1 MNLDKVM
8 ERLKLTHEN
17 AGSLRRFGVS
27 LVGSVPW
34 GTHLCQFYESKQ
46 DLIDILVPYF
56 TEGLRSNEFC
66 MWITSPPL
74 EVEEAREALQKAVPD
89 LDEYFKKGQIE
100 ITSYNN
106 WYLLEGKFDSNR
118 VLQGWV
124 EKEKLALKRG
134 FEGMRLT
141 GNTFWIERELWNSFV
156 DYEEAIN
163 SVVGQHRMIALCTYC
178 LKKCNGTDIL
188 DVIRN
193 HAGTLI
199 KQGDKWSLVEDV
211 LHHKKTEE
219 ALKVREQDYLSL
231 FSNIM
236 DGFAYCKMLFDQ
248 HGKPVDFIYLQIND
262 AFERITGLKRE
273 LVVGRKVTEAIPG
286 TEKIHPE
293 LLEIYG
299 RVAKTGKNEKFEVF
313 FKPLSLWLSIS
324 VYSPQKGYFAAVFE
338 DITERKHAEQE
349 LWQAKNDWERTF
361 DAVPDLIAVLD
372 NKHRIVRA
380 NRAMA
385 EQLGVTPQQAIGLS
399 CYKCVHGSS
408 LPPEFCPHVKTLQ
421 DGKEHIAEVHEPRL
435 GGDFLVSTTPLR
447 DEQGRMIG
455 SVHVARNI
463 TERKQNEEKLRKLN
477 RTLRAISNS
486 NQALMRAT
494 DEASFL
500 QEACR
505 IIAEDCGYKMVWV
518 GLAEDDE
525 AKSVRPVAYAGFEK
539 GYLDALKITWSDTER
554 GRGPTGRAIS
564 TGQPQFCQN
573 MQADPTF
580 KPWREEAL
588 KRGYASSIALPLKS
602 GNKVFGALTMYS
614 TEPSACS
621 ADEVKLLTELANDFA
636 HGIMMLHL
644 RAEKE
649 RSEAEIRKQAALI
662 NLSPD
667 GIIVREL
674 EGTITFWSKGAEK
687 LYGWTKEEATG
698 QSAHKLLKT
707 KFPEPYESIIAKL
720 KQTGKWSGEL
730 IHTAKT
736 GRRLTVQS
744 WWQPKLDQHGEIV
757 ELMESNVDIT
767 ERNKAENELRETR
780 DYLESLLNYA
790 NAPVIVWDPQ
800 FRITLFNHA
809 FERLTGL
816 NAYDVIEKPLEI
828 LFPED
833 KKGEAMAHI
842 KRTLEGEY
850 WETVEIPILD
860 VDGNVKTVLW
870 NSANIY
876 DPNGKAIVAT
886 IAQGHDITVRK
897 QMEKKLEEY
906 SKHLEQLVEERTKQ
920 LRDSERLATI
930 GATAGM
936 VGHDIRNPLQAII
949 GDIFLAKTDLS
960 SLTDSEQKTSVQE
973 SLFEIEKNVEY
984 INKIVAD
991 LQDFA
996 KPLNPTV
1003 MEIDLKRI
1011 IDEVVSNRRIP
1022 GNIQAFIKVEKNAE
1036 RIVADSAYVQRILS
1050 NLVNNAVQAMPN
1062 GGKLT
1067 VHSYCEGKDNVITV
1081 EDTGVGI
1088 PEEAK
1093 SKLFTPLFTT
1103 KPKGQGFG
1111 LAVVK
1116 RMTEALGG
1124 TVTFES
1130 QADNGTKFI
1139 VRLPKRTNGKQASK

>member
-1 MNLDKVM
+1 
-8 ERLKLTHEN
+8 
-17 AGSLRRFGVS
+17 
-27 LVGSVPW
+27 
-34 GTHLCQFYESKQ
+34 
-46 DLIDILVPYF
+46 
-56 TEGLRSNEFC
+56 

-141 GNTFWIERELWNSFV
+141 GNTFWIERELWNSFD
-156 DYEEAIN
+156 DYEEALN
-163 SVVGQHRMIALCTYC
+163 SVIGQHRILVLCTYC
-178 LKKCNGTDIL
+178 LKNCSGADVL
-188 DVIRN
+188 DVVRN
-193 HAGTLI
+193 HVGTLI
-199 KQGDKWSLVEDV
+199 KQGRKWSFIEDAAQRKKAEDAIRKSEQRYRSYIEVTGELWWTTNADGEVVEDIPSWRNFTGQTFEEV
-211 LHHKKTEE
+211 KGSGWSKALHP
-219 ALKVREQDYLSL
+219 D
-231 FSNIM
+231 
-236 DGFAYCKMLFDQ
+236 D
-248 HGKPVDFIYLQIND
+248 
-262 AFERITGLKRE
+262 
-273 LVVGRKVTEAIPG
+273 
-286 TEKIHPE
+286 
-293 LLEIYG
+293 LE
-299 RVAKTGKNEKFEVF
+299 
-313 FKPLSLWLSIS
+313 
-324 VYSPQKGYFAAVFE
+324 
-338 DITERKHAEQE
+338 
-349 LWQAKNDWERTF
+349 
-361 DAVPDLIAVLD
+361 
-372 NKHRIVRA
+372 
-380 NRAMA
+380 
-385 EQLGVTPQQAIGLS
+385 
-399 CYKCVHGSS
+399 
-408 LPPEFCPHVKTLQ
+408 KTLKTWKRDTQ
-421 DGKEHIAEVHEPRL
+421 EKSKYEVEYRLRRNDGVYRYFMTRGVPVFKEDGNIREWV
-435 GGDFLVSTTPLR
+435 GTCID
-447 DEQGRMIG
+447 
-455 SVHVARNI
+455 I
-463 TERKQNEEKLRKLN
+463 TERKQNEEKLRRLN
-477 RTLRAISNS
+477 RTLRAISSS
-486 NQALMRAT
+486 NQALICAT

-602 GNKVFGALTMYS
+602 GNKVFGALNMYS
-614 TEPSACS
+614 TEHGSCS
-621 ADEVKLLTELANDFA
+621 EDEVKLLTELANDFA
-636 HGIMMLHL
+636 HGIMMLRL
-644 RAEKE
+644 RSEKE
-649 RSEAEIRKQAALI
+649 RAEAERRKQAALI

-687 LYGWTKEEATG
+687 MYGWTREETIG
-698 QSAHKLLKT
+698 QDTHKLLKT
-707 KFPEPYESIIAKL
+707 KFAEPYENIIAEL

-767 ERNKAENELRETR
+767 ERIKAENELRETR

-816 NAYDVIEKPLEI
+816 NANDVIEKPLEI

-833 KKGEAMAHI
+833 KKEEAMAHI

-876 DPNGKAIVAT
+876 DPNGKVIVAT

-960 SLTDSEQKTSVQE
+960 SLPDSEQKASVQE

-996 KPLNPTV
+996 KPLNPTA

-1022 GNIQAFIKVEKNAE
+1022 GNIQASIKVEKNAE
-1036 RIVADSAYVQRILS
+1036 RIVADSAFVQRILS

-1062 GGKLT
+1062 GGKLM
-1067 VHSYCEGKDNVITV
+1067 VHAYCEGKDNVITV

-1088 PEEAK
+1088 REEAK

-1103 KPKGQGFG
+1103 KSKGQGFG

-1130 QADNGTKFI
+1130 QADKGTKFI
-1139 VRLPKRTNGKQASK
+1139 VRLPKRTNGKQAAK

>member
-1 MNLDKVM
+1 
-8 ERLKLTHEN
+8 
-17 AGSLRRFGVS
+17 
-27 LVGSVPW
+27 
-34 GTHLCQFYESKQ
+34 
-46 DLIDILVPYF
+46 
-56 TEGLRSNEFC
+56 

-106 WYLLEGKFDSNR
+106 GYLLGGKFDSNR

-141 GNTFWIERELWNSFV
+141 GNTFWIERELWNSFD
-156 DYEEAIN
+156 DYEEALN
-163 SVVGQHRMIALCTYC
+163 SVIGQHRILVLCTYC
-178 LKKCNGTDIL
+178 LKNCSGADVL
-188 DVIRN
+188 DVVRN
-193 HAGTLI
+193 HVGTLI
-199 KQGDKWSLVEDV
+199 KQGRKWSFIEDAAQRKKAEDAIRKSEQRYRSYIEVTGELGWTTNADGEVVEDIPSWRNFTGQTFEEV
-211 LHHKKTEE
+211 KGSGWSKALHP
-219 ALKVREQDYLSL
+219 D
-231 FSNIM
+231 
-236 DGFAYCKMLFDQ
+236 D
-248 HGKPVDFIYLQIND
+248 
-262 AFERITGLKRE
+262 
-273 LVVGRKVTEAIPG
+273 
-286 TEKIHPE
+286 
-293 LLEIYG
+293 LE
-299 RVAKTGKNEKFEVF
+299 
-313 FKPLSLWLSIS
+313 
-324 VYSPQKGYFAAVFE
+324 
-338 DITERKHAEQE
+338 
-349 LWQAKNDWERTF
+349 
-361 DAVPDLIAVLD
+361 
-372 NKHRIVRA
+372 
-380 NRAMA
+380 
-385 EQLGVTPQQAIGLS
+385 
-399 CYKCVHGSS
+399 
-408 LPPEFCPHVKTLQ
+408 KTLKTWKRDTQ
-421 DGKEHIAEVHEPRL
+421 EKSKYEVEYRLRRNDGVYRYFMTRGVPVFKEDGNIREWV
-435 GGDFLVSTTPLR
+435 GTCID
-447 DEQGRMIG
+447 
-455 SVHVARNI
+455 I
-463 TERKQNEEKLRKLN
+463 TERKQNEEKLRRLN
-477 RTLRAISNS
+477 RTLRAISSS
-486 NQALMRAT
+486 NQALICAT

-602 GNKVFGALTMYS
+602 GNKVFGALNMYS
-614 TEPSACS
+614 TEHGSCS
-621 ADEVKLLTELANDFA
+621 EDEVKLLTELANDFA
-636 HGIMMLHL
+636 HGIMMLRL
-644 RAEKE
+644 RSEKE
-649 RSEAEIRKQAALI
+649 RAEAERRKQAALI

-687 LYGWTKEEATG
+687 MYGWTREETIG
-698 QSAHKLLKT
+698 QDTHKLLKT
-707 KFPEPYESIIAKL
+707 KFAEPYENIIAEL

-767 ERNKAENELRETR
+767 ERIKAENELRETR

-816 NAYDVIEKPLEI
+816 NANDVIEKPLEI

-833 KKGEAMAHI
+833 KKEEAMAHI

-876 DPNGKAIVAT
+876 DPNGKVIVAT

-960 SLTDSEQKTSVQE
+960 SLTDSEQKASVQE

-996 KPLNPTV
+996 KPLNPTA

-1022 GNIQAFIKVEKNAE
+1022 GNIQASIKVEKNAE
-1036 RIVADSAYVQRILS
+1036 RIVADSAFVQRILS

-1062 GGKLT
+1062 GGKLM
-1067 VHSYCEGKDNVITV
+1067 VHAYCEGKDNVITV

-1088 PEEAK
+1088 REEAK

-1103 KPKGQGFG
+1103 KSKGQGFG

-1130 QADNGTKFI
+1130 QADKGTKFI
-1139 VRLPKRTNGKQASK
+1139 VRLPKRTNGKQAAK

>member
-1 MNLDKVM
+1 M
-8 ERLKLTHEN
+8 RN
-17 AGSLRRFGVS
+17 AGSFRRFGVS

-56 TEGLRSNEFC
+56 AEGLRSNEFC

-74 EVEEAREALQKAVPD
+74 EAEEAREALQKAVPN

-124 EKEKLALKRG
+124 EKEKTALKHG

-156 DYEEAIN
+156 DYEEALNLVI
-163 SVVGQHRMIALCTYC
+163 GQHRILVLCTYC
-178 LKKCNGTDIL
+178 LKNCSGADVL
-188 DVIRN
+188 DVVRN
-193 HAGTLI
+193 HVGTLI
-199 KQGDKWSLVEDV
+199 KQGRKWSFIEDAAQRKKAEDAIRKSEQRYRSYIEVTGELGWTTNADGEVVEDIPSWRNFTGQTFEEV
-211 LHHKKTEE
+211 KGSGWSKALHP
-219 ALKVREQDYLSL
+219 D
-231 FSNIM
+231 
-236 DGFAYCKMLFDQ
+236 D
-248 HGKPVDFIYLQIND
+248 
-262 AFERITGLKRE
+262 
-273 LVVGRKVTEAIPG
+273 
-286 TEKIHPE
+286 
-293 LLEIYG
+293 LE
-299 RVAKTGKNEKFEVF
+299 
-313 FKPLSLWLSIS
+313 
-324 VYSPQKGYFAAVFE
+324 
-338 DITERKHAEQE
+338 
-349 LWQAKNDWERTF
+349 
-361 DAVPDLIAVLD
+361 
-372 NKHRIVRA
+372 
-380 NRAMA
+380 
-385 EQLGVTPQQAIGLS
+385 
-399 CYKCVHGSS
+399 
-408 LPPEFCPHVKTLQ
+408 KTLKTWKRATQ
-421 DGKEHIAEVHEPRL
+421 EKSKYEVEYRLRRNDGVYRYLMTRGVPVFKEDGNIREWV
-435 GGDFLVSTTPLR
+435 GTCID
-447 DEQGRMIG
+447 
-455 SVHVARNI
+455 I
-463 TERKQNEEKLRKLN
+463 TERKQNEEKLRRLN

-494 DEASFL
+494 GEASFL

-505 IIAEDCGYKMVWV
+505 IIQEDCGYKMVWV
-518 GLAEDDE
+518 GLAEDDD

-539 GYLDALKITWSDTER
+539 GYLDSLKITWADAER
-554 GRGPTGRAIS
+554 GRGPTGKAIR

-573 MQADPTF
+573 MQTDPAF

-614 TEPSACS
+614 TEPDSCS
-621 ADEVKLLTELANDFA
+621 EDEVKLLTELASDFA
-636 HGIMMLHL
+636 HGITTLHL
-644 RAEKE
+644 RSAKE
-649 RSEAEIRKQAALI
+649 RAEAEIRKQATLI
-662 NLSPD
+662 DLSPD
-667 GIIVREL
+667 AIIVRKL
-674 EGTITFWSKGAEK
+674 DGTITFWSKGAEK
-687 LYGWTKEEATG
+687 MYGWTREEAIG
-698 QSAHKLLKT
+698 QNNHKLLKT
-707 KFPEPYESIIAKL
+707 KFPEPYESIIAEL
-720 KQTGKWSGEL
+720 KRTGKWSGEL

-736 GRRLTVQS
+736 GRQVTAQS
-744 WWQPKLDQHGEIV
+744 WWQPKLDYQGEIV
-757 ELMESNVDIT
+757 ELLESNVDIT
-767 ERNKAENELRETR
+767 ERNKAEEALRESEKRLNLSQEIAHLGSWELDLTTDKLSWSDEVYRIFGLKPQEFGATYEAFLEAVHPDDRAAVDAAYSGSLRDGRDAYEIVHRIVRKSTGEIRIVQEKCEHIRDKSGRIIRSVGMAQDITEHKKAENELRETR
-780 DYLESLLNYA
+780 DYLENLLNYA

-800 FRITLFNHA
+800 FRISLFNHA

-816 NAYDVIEKPLEI
+816 SANEVLGKRLEM

-833 KKGEAMAHI
+833 KKEEAMAHI

-897 QMEKKLEEY
+897 QMGKKLEEY

-920 LRDSERLATI
+920 LRDSERLAAI

-960 SLTDSEQKTSVQE
+960 SCPNSEQKASVQE
-973 SLFEIEKNVEY
+973 SLSEIEKNVEY

-996 KPLNPTV
+996 KPLNPTA

-1011 IDEVVSNRRIP
+1011 IDEVANNRRIP
-1022 GNIQAFIKVEKNAE
+1022 ENIQASIKVENGAE
-1036 RIVADSAYVQRILS
+1036 KIVADSAYVQRILS

-1067 VHSYCEGKDNVITV
+1067 VHAYREGKDNVITV
-1081 EDTGVGI
+1081 ADTGVGI

-1103 KPKGQGFG
+1103 KSKGQGFG

-1130 QADNGTKFI
+1130 QAEKGTKFI
-1139 VRLPKRTNGKQASK
+1139 VRLPKRTNGKQAAK

>member
-1 MNLDKVM
+1 
-8 ERLKLTHEN
+8 
-17 AGSLRRFGVS
+17 
-27 LVGSVPW
+27 
-34 GTHLCQFYESKQ
+34 
-46 DLIDILVPYF
+46 
-56 TEGLRSNEFC
+56 
-66 MWITSPPL
+66 MWVTSPPL
-74 EVEEAREALQKAVPD
+74 EAEEAREALQKAVPD

-124 EKEKLALKRG
+124 EKEKTALKHG

-141 GNTFWIERELWNSFV
+141 GNTFWIERELWNSFD
-156 DYEEAIN
+156 DYEEALN
-163 SVVGQHRMIALCTYC
+163 SVIGQYRILVLCTYC
-178 LKKCNGTDIL
+178 LKNCSGADVL
-188 DVIRN
+188 DVVRN
-193 HAGTLI
+193 HVGTLI
-199 KQGDKWSLVEDV
+199 KQGRKWSFIEDAAQRKKAEDAIRKSEQRYRSYIEVTGELGWTTNADGEVVEDIPSWRNFTGQTFEEV
-211 LHHKKTEE
+211 KGSGWSKALHP
-219 ALKVREQDYLSL
+219 D
-231 FSNIM
+231 
-236 DGFAYCKMLFDQ
+236 D
-248 HGKPVDFIYLQIND
+248 
-262 AFERITGLKRE
+262 
-273 LVVGRKVTEAIPG
+273 
-286 TEKIHPE
+286 
-293 LLEIYG
+293 LE
-299 RVAKTGKNEKFEVF
+299 
-313 FKPLSLWLSIS
+313 
-324 VYSPQKGYFAAVFE
+324 
-338 DITERKHAEQE
+338 
-349 LWQAKNDWERTF
+349 
-361 DAVPDLIAVLD
+361 
-372 NKHRIVRA
+372 
-380 NRAMA
+380 
-385 EQLGVTPQQAIGLS
+385 
-399 CYKCVHGSS
+399 
-408 LPPEFCPHVKTLQ
+408 KTLKTWKRATQ
-421 DGKEHIAEVHEPRL
+421 EKSKYEVEYRLRRNDGVYRYFMTRGVPVFKEDGNIREWV
-435 GGDFLVSTTPLR
+435 GTCID
-447 DEQGRMIG
+447 
-455 SVHVARNI
+455 I
-463 TERKQNEEKLRKLN
+463 TERKQNEEKLRRLN

-486 NQALMRAT
+486 NQALMCAT

-505 IIAEDCGYKMVWV
+505 IIAEDCGYRMVWV

-602 GNKVFGALTMYS
+602 DSKVFGALNMYS
-614 TEPSACS
+614 TEPGACS

-636 HGIMMLHL
+636 HGIMMLRL
-644 RAEKE
+644 RSEKE
-649 RSEAEIRKQAALI
+649 RAEAEIRKQATLI

-674 EGTITFWSKGAEK
+674 EGTIIFWSKGAEK
-687 LYGWTKEEATG
+687 LYGWTEEEATG

-736 GRRLTVQS
+736 GRHVIVQS

-780 DYLESLLNYA
+780 DYLENLLNYA
-790 NAPVIVWDPQ
+790 NAPVIVWDPK

-816 NAYDVIEKPLEI
+816 NANDVIEKPLEI

-833 KKGEAMAHI
+833 KKEEAMAHI

-949 GDIFLAKTDLS
+949 GDVFLAKTDLS

-996 KPLNPTV
+996 KPLNPTA

-1022 GNIQAFIKVEKNAE
+1022 GNIQASIKVEKNAE

-1067 VHSYCEGKDNVITV
+1067 VHAYCEGKDNVITV

-1116 RMTEALGG
+1116 RMTEALDG

-1130 QADNGTKFI
+1130 QADKGTKFI
-1139 VRLPKRTNGKQASK
+1139 VRLPKRTNDKQAAK

>member
-1 MNLDKVM
+1 
-8 ERLKLTHEN
+8 
-17 AGSLRRFGVS
+17 
-27 LVGSVPW
+27 
-34 GTHLCQFYESKQ
+34 
-46 DLIDILVPYF
+46 
-56 TEGLRSNEFC
+56 

-106 WYLLEGKFDSNR
+106 GYLLGGKFDSNR

-141 GNTFWIERELWNSFV
+141 GNTFWIERELWNSFD
-156 DYEEAIN
+156 DYEEALN
-163 SVVGQHRMIALCTYC
+163 SVIGQHRILVLCTYC
-178 LKKCNGTDIL
+178 LKNCSGADVL
-188 DVIRN
+188 DVVRN
-193 HAGTLI
+193 HVGTLI
-199 KQGDKWSLVEDV
+199 KQGRKWSFIEDAAQRKKAEDAIRKSEQRYRSYIEVTGELWWTTNADGEVVEDIPSWRNFTGQTFEEV
-211 LHHKKTEE
+211 KGSGWSKALHP
-219 ALKVREQDYLSL
+219 D
-231 FSNIM
+231 
-236 DGFAYCKMLFDQ
+236 D
-248 HGKPVDFIYLQIND
+248 
-262 AFERITGLKRE
+262 
-273 LVVGRKVTEAIPG
+273 
-286 TEKIHPE
+286 
-293 LLEIYG
+293 LE
-299 RVAKTGKNEKFEVF
+299 
-313 FKPLSLWLSIS
+313 
-324 VYSPQKGYFAAVFE
+324 
-338 DITERKHAEQE
+338 
-349 LWQAKNDWERTF
+349 
-361 DAVPDLIAVLD
+361 
-372 NKHRIVRA
+372 
-380 NRAMA
+380 
-385 EQLGVTPQQAIGLS
+385 
-399 CYKCVHGSS
+399 
-408 LPPEFCPHVKTLQ
+408 KTLKTWKRDTQ
-421 DGKEHIAEVHEPRL
+421 EKSKYEVEYRLRRNDGVYRYFMTRGVPVFKEDGNIREWV
-435 GGDFLVSTTPLR
+435 GTCID
-447 DEQGRMIG
+447 
-455 SVHVARNI
+455 I
-463 TERKQNEEKLRKLN
+463 TERKQNEEKLRRLN
-477 RTLRAISNS
+477 RTLRAISSS
-486 NQALMRAT
+486 NQALICAT

-602 GNKVFGALTMYS
+602 GNKVFGALNMYS
-614 TEPSACS
+614 TEHGSCS
-621 ADEVKLLTELANDFA
+621 EDEVKLLTELANDFA
-636 HGIMMLHL
+636 HGIMMLRL
-644 RAEKE
+644 RSEKE
-649 RSEAEIRKQAALI
+649 RAEAERRKQAALI

-687 LYGWTKEEATG
+687 MYGWTREETIG
-698 QSAHKLLKT
+698 QDTHKLLKT
-707 KFPEPYESIIAKL
+707 KFAEPYENIIAEL

-816 NAYDVIEKPLEI
+816 NANDVIEKPLEI

-833 KKGEAMAHI
+833 KKEEAMAHI

-876 DPNGKAIVAT
+876 DPNGKVIVAT

-960 SLTDSEQKTSVQE
+960 SLTDSEQKASVQE

-996 KPLNPTV
+996 KPLNPTA

-1022 GNIQAFIKVEKNAE
+1022 GNIQASIKVEKNAE
-1036 RIVADSAYVQRILS
+1036 RIVADSAFVQRILS

-1062 GGKLT
+1062 GGKLM
-1067 VHSYCEGKDNVITV
+1067 VHAYCEGKDNVITV

-1088 PEEAK
+1088 REEAK

-1103 KPKGQGFG
+1103 KSKGQGFG

-1130 QADNGTKFI
+1130 QADKGTKFI
-1139 VRLPKRTNGKQASK
+1139 VRLPKRTNGKQAAK

>member
-1 MNLDKVM
+1 
-8 ERLKLTHEN
+8 
-17 AGSLRRFGVS
+17 
-27 LVGSVPW
+27 
-34 GTHLCQFYESKQ
+34 
-46 DLIDILVPYF
+46 
-56 TEGLRSNEFC
+56 

-74 EVEEAREALQKAVPD
+74 EAEEAREALQKAVPD

-124 EKEKLALKRG
+124 EKEKTALKHG

-141 GNTFWIERELWNSFV
+141 GNTFWIERELWNSFD
-156 DYEEAIN
+156 DYEEALN
-163 SVVGQHRMIALCTYC
+163 SVIGQHRILVLCTYC
-178 LKKCNGTDIL
+178 LKNCSGADVL
-188 DVIRN
+188 DVVRN
-193 HAGTLI
+193 HVGTLI
-199 KQGDKWSLVEDV
+199 KQGRKWSFIEDAAQRKKAEDAIRKSEQRYRSYIEVTGELGWTTNADGEVVEDIPSWRNFTGQTFEEV
-211 LHHKKTEE
+211 KGSGWSKALHP
-219 ALKVREQDYLSL
+219 D
-231 FSNIM
+231 
-236 DGFAYCKMLFDQ
+236 D
-248 HGKPVDFIYLQIND
+248 
-262 AFERITGLKRE
+262 
-273 LVVGRKVTEAIPG
+273 
-286 TEKIHPE
+286 
-293 LLEIYG
+293 LE
-299 RVAKTGKNEKFEVF
+299 
-313 FKPLSLWLSIS
+313 
-324 VYSPQKGYFAAVFE
+324 
-338 DITERKHAEQE
+338 
-349 LWQAKNDWERTF
+349 
-361 DAVPDLIAVLD
+361 
-372 NKHRIVRA
+372 
-380 NRAMA
+380 
-385 EQLGVTPQQAIGLS
+385 
-399 CYKCVHGSS
+399 
-408 LPPEFCPHVKTLQ
+408 KTLKTWKRATQ
-421 DGKEHIAEVHEPRL
+421 EKSKYEVEYRLRRNDGVYRYFMTRGVPVFKEDGNIREWV
-435 GGDFLVSTTPLR
+435 GTCID
-447 DEQGRMIG
+447 
-455 SVHVARNI
+455 I
-463 TERKQNEEKLRKLN
+463 TERKQNEEKLRRLN

-486 NQALMRAT
+486 NQALMCAT

-505 IIAEDCGYKMVWV
+505 IIAEDCGYRMVWV

-602 GNKVFGALTMYS
+602 DSKVFGALNMYS
-614 TEPSACS
+614 TEPGACS

-636 HGIMMLHL
+636 HGIMMLRL
-644 RAEKE
+644 RSEKE
-649 RSEAEIRKQAALI
+649 RAEAEIRKQATLI

-674 EGTITFWSKGAEK
+674 EGTIIFWSKGAEK
-687 LYGWTKEEATG
+687 LYGWTEEEATG

-736 GRRLTVQS
+736 GRHIMVQS

-780 DYLESLLNYA
+780 DYLENLLNYA
-790 NAPVIVWDPQ
+790 NAPVIVWDPK

-816 NAYDVIEKPLEI
+816 NANDVIEKPLEI

-833 KKGEAMAHI
+833 KKEEAMAHI

-949 GDIFLAKTDLS
+949 GDVFLAKTDLS

-996 KPLNPTV
+996 KPLNPTA

-1022 GNIQAFIKVEKNAE
+1022 GNIQASIKVEKNAE

-1067 VHSYCEGKDNVITV
+1067 VHAYCEGKDNVITV

-1116 RMTEALGG
+1116 RMTEALDG

-1130 QADNGTKFI
+1130 QADKGTKFI
-1139 VRLPKRTNGKQASK
+1139 VRLPKRTNDKQAAK